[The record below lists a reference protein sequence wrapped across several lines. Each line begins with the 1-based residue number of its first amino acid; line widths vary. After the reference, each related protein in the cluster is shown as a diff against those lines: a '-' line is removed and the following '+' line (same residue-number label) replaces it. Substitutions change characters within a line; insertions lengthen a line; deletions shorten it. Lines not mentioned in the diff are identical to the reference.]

1 VAWAMDRDL
10 LNPTDTALEVRVL
23 VTREQLSSLVQALN
37 RVLEAFEKSKKSQG
51 QFFEALQSL
60 SGQAMKRPEDLGRAQ
75 NLAET
80 GLLPSFIQSLPY
92 HSAILS
98 LTNEMY
104 ASFTPEQRVQ
114 LEWGLRAKLAQY
126 VAINA
131 EVDAWHRL
139 NESDPASE
147 LVHPLHI
154 DYLP

>member
-1 VAWAMDRDL
+1 
-10 LNPTDTALEVRVL
+10 
-23 VTREQLSSLVQALN
+23 
-37 RVLEAFEKSKKSQG
+37 
-51 QFFEALQSL
+51 
-60 SGQAMKRPEDLGRAQ
+60 MKRPEDLGHAQ

-98 LTNEMY
+98 LTNDMY

-114 LEWGLRAKLAQY
+114 LEWGLKAKLAQY
-126 VAINA
+126 VAINE